1 MYKPHAALLITPDR
15 ITVKDTGEIHE
26 ERHDRERYRRI
37 RRMQV
42 ALLNF
47 RWKYEVVFE
56 HKLDIYIEYDDCTSS
71 PPLIMLNIY
80 IDPANNS
87 THLMMSDVQS
97 TVDALNLLTT
107 LMESAHF
114 KAAYKLARGTKGE

>member
-37 RRMQV
+37 HRMQI

-47 RWKYEVVFE
+47 RWNYEVVFE
-56 HKLDIYIEYDDCTSS
+56 HKLDIHIEYDDCTN

-97 TVDALNLLTT
+97 MVDALNLLAT

-114 KAAYKLARGTKGE
+114 KAAYKLAIEAKGK